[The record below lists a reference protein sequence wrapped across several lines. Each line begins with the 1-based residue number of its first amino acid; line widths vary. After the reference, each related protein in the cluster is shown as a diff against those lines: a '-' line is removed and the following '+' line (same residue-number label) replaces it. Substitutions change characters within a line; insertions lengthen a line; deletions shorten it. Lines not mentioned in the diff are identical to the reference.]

1 MPMPTQRKPGARAL
15 GACLALTAAHA
26 VTTLAAEPPVL
37 KSGLWEVTRVNS
49 QQPDHRS
56 VTTMCL
62 DESVQ
67 AQMREFGMGAAKE
80 MCSQS
85 DRSFSGNRM
94 TMTATCKMGPTTM
107 KTTAVMVFSGNTAY
121 HMDQSSTFDPPMMNT
136 SQARTSLDARWVSAC
151 PPGRQA
157 GDVTLETGQTINIK
171 QMMTRPPA
179 PPAAP
184 APPPKGA
191 P

>member
-1 MPMPTQRKPGARAL
+1 MPMRTQRKPRAIAL
-15 GACLALTAAHA
+15 GACCMLAAAHA
-26 VTTLAAEPPVL
+26 VPALAADPPVL

-49 QQPDHRS
+49 QQPDHKS

-80 MCSQS
+80 MCSQNE
-85 DRSFSGNRM
+85 RSFAGNRM
-94 TMTATCKMGPTTM
+94 TLSATCKMGPTTM
-107 KTTAVMVFSGNTAY
+107 KTTAVMVFNGNTSY
-121 HMDQSSTFDPPMMNT
+121 HMDGSSTFDPPMLNT
-136 SQARTSLDARWVSAC
+136 SQVRTTIDARWVGAC
-151 PPGRQA
+151 RAGQQV

-171 QMMTRPPA
+171 QMMTRPQA
-179 PPAAP
+179 PPAAL